1 MQTQE
6 HKQDGISLKNN
17 RIDFITAALKSVV
30 GIIPRVG
37 NALSELVSL
46 CIPNQRMDR
55 VGIFLEKLAMQIAQ
69 LEEQQNEWIEKL
81 NSSKGNLL
89 LFELAIRYS
98 AETNSETLHHC
109 YAYYVFNA
117 VHNKTLEDS
126 RSEKLLR
133 TLSELTE
140 EEVIHLINFSE
151 AKVLFTSSEFD
162 EKYEEILMPK
172 SRSENDE
179 ENDIHNAF
187 RDEYIITL
195 EQKGL
200 VTIVMKNSGTK
211 FPIGTNDVS
220 ITDYGELLVKAVY
233 DESFFGKM
241 TR

>member
-17 RIDFITAALKSVV
+17 RTDIITAALKSAV
-30 GIIPRVG
+30 GIAPYVG
-37 NALSELVSL
+37 GALSEIVSL

-55 VGIFLEKLAMQIAQ
+55 VETFLKKLAMQIAR
-69 LEEQQNEWIEKL
+69 LEEQQNEWMEKL
-81 NSSKGNLL
+81 KSSKGNLL
-89 LFELAIRYS
+89 LCELAIRYS

-117 VHNKTLEDS
+117 VQNKTLEDS

-151 AKVLFTSSEFD
+151 AKGLWTSDDFD
-162 EKYEEILMPK
+162 KKYGKIISPK
-172 SRSENDE
+172 SQTGNNAEKG
-179 ENDIHNAF
+179 IHKAF

-200 VTIVMKNSGTK
+200 VAIVMKLTGTK